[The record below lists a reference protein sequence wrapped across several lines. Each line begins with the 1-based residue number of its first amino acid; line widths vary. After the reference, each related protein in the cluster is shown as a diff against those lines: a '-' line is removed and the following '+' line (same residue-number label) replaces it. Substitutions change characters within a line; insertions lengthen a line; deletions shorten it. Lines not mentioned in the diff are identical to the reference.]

1 MLAPAFPAPAH
12 AEDPPWLARGRKG
25 MVASDSAEASQIGAD
40 VLKGGGNAFDAA
52 IATSLALAVARPQS
66 TGLGGGGFLLA
77 YIAHD
82 EAFVAL
88 DFRESA
94 PAAASTERYD
104 AAHRRNPGGPSPSV
118 YGGDAIGVP
127 GQVAGLAEISRRFG
141 TRPWVELIR
150 PAAELAR
157 RGITVDGAL
166 LEARDELLKDVGRWP
181 ELAQRYAGLLEW
193 LSPGGSAPRVGE
205 RLKNPDLARGLL
217 LLAEMGPGAFYDGP
231 LAEAIVRAA
240 AAAGGSLTADDLRHY
255 RVRYR
260 EPIRFSY
267 AGCEIVTM
275 PPPSSGGVCMAE
287 VCNILAA
294 ARQGGGIDGRHDAA
308 HLLLE
313 ALKHAFADRARYLGD
328 ADFADVPVQR
338 LTSRAHAEA
347 LARTIRRE
355 RTQAPERY
363 GTTAPTSGPAASPP
377 DDRGTSH
384 LCVVDRW
391 GNVVALTETI
401 NGTLGSLVVAEPF
414 GILLNNQ
421 MDDFVTRPGTPN
433 LFGLVQGEAN
443 VVAPGKRP
451 LSSMSPTIV
460 LRDGRPVLVLGA
472 AGGPRIITAVLQVML
487 ATLDGTPL
495 EQAMAAPRLHHQWQ
509 PDLVFH
515 DGPLPDDLRLDLE
528 RRGHRFSDER
538 RTASVNAIMILPD
551 GTLLGAS
558 DPRRFGRPVGVP

>member
-1 MLAPAFPAPAH
+1 AGK
-12 AEDPPWLARGRKG
+12 AR
-25 MVASDSAEASQIGAD
+25 
-40 VLKGGGNAFDAA
+40 
-52 IATSLALAVARPQS
+52 
-66 TGLGGGGFLLA
+66 
-77 YIAHD
+77 
-82 EAFVAL
+82 
-88 DFRESA
+88 
-94 PAAASTERYD
+94 
-104 AAHRRNPGGPSPSV
+104 
-118 YGGDAIGVP
+118 
-127 GQVAGLAEISRRFG
+127 
-141 TRPWVELIR
+141 
-150 PAAELAR
+150 
-157 RGITVDGAL
+157 
-166 LEARDELLKDVGRWP
+166 
-181 ELAQRYAGLLEW
+181 
-193 LSPGGSAPRVGE
+193 
-205 RLKNPDLARGLL
+205 KN
-217 LLAEMGPGAFYDGP
+217 Y
-231 LAEAIVRAA
+231 
-240 AAAGGSLTADDLRHY
+240 
-255 RVRYR
+255 
-260 EPIRFSY
+260 
-267 AGCEIVTM
+267 
-275 PPPSSGGVCMAE
+275 
-287 VCNILAA
+287 NN
-294 ARQGGGIDGRHDAA
+294 
-308 HLLLE
+308 
-313 ALKHAFADRARYLGD
+313 
-328 ADFADVPVQR
+328 
-338 LTSRAHAEA
+338 
-347 LARTIRRE
+347 
-355 RTQAPERY
+355 RY